1 MVKNDYF
8 HSKIHIYVI
17 VNIILN
23 MFMKKKNAVL
33 HHTCSGVRENILPPM
48 VKETFGMEE
57 RLEQSTADSPMG
69 LGSRSQSCSTLRA

>member
-23 MFMKKKNAVL
+23 MFMKKKKMQYCIIPA
-33 HHTCSGVRENILPPM
+33 
-48 VKETFGMEE
+48 
-57 RLEQSTADSPMG
+57 LE
-69 LGSRSQSCSTLRA
+69 LGRIFYHQW